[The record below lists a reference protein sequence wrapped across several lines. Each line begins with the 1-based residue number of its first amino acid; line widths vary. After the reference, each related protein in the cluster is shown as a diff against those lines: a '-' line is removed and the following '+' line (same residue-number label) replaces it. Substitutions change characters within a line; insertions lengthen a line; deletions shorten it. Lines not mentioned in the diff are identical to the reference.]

1 MINKITIIGVGLIGG
16 SLAKAIKENNLAKVV
31 FGFGRDLN
39 RLEKAQKA
47 NVIDQFSTNLKEA
60 INDSD
65 IVVIATPVGSFKEIL
80 SEIKPFLTGK
90 IIITDV
96 GSTKTNIASIVSQTL
111 GEYSN
116 CFIPAHPIAGKEKSG
131 FEASESNLFKNKKV
145 IITPLETNSS
155 DSINLIQKMWQDI
168 GADVDFMS
176 PESHDELLGMTSHLP
191 HMLAFSLVNYL
202 ISKNPSAS
210 IYAAGG
216 YKDFSRIASGDNVM
230 WRDICIQNKGQIIN
244 HIKGYQKT
252 LDSLVDAIEN
262 ENSDEL
268 DLLFTTAKKTR
279 DSWVG

>member
-1 MINKITIIGVGLIGG
+1 VGLIGG

-31 FGFGRDLN
+31 FGYGRDLN
-39 RLEKAQKA
+39 RLEKAKKA
-47 NVIDQFSTNLKEA
+47 NVIDQFSTNLKDA

-65 IVVIATPVGSFKEIL
+65 IVIIATPVGSFKEIL
-80 SEIKPFLTGK
+80 IEIKPFLTSK
-90 IIITDV
+90 IVISDV
-96 GSTKTNIASIVSQTL
+96 GSTKTNIALIVSQTL
-111 GEYSN
+111 GDYSN
-116 CFIPAHPIAGKEKSG
+116 YFIPAHPIAGKEKSG
-131 FEASESNLFKNKKV
+131 FEASESNLFNNRKV
-145 IITPLETNSS
+145 IITPLETSS
-155 DSINLIQKMWQDI
+155 PDSINLIQKMWEGT

-216 YKDFSRIASGDNVM
+216 FKDFSRIASGDAVM
-230 WRDICIQNKGQIIN
+230 WRDICIQNKDQIID
-244 HIKGYQKT
+244 HIRGYQKT
-252 LDSLVDAIEN
+252 LNSLVDAIEN

-268 DLLFTTAKKTR
+268 DLLFTSAKKTR

>member
-31 FGFGRDLN
+31 FGYGRDLN
-39 RLEKAQKA
+39 RLEKAKKA
-47 NVIDQFSTNLKEA
+47 NVIDQFSTNLKDA

-65 IVVIATPVGSFKEIL
+65 IVIIATPVGSFKEIL
-80 SEIKPFLTGK
+80 IEIKPFLTSK
-90 IIITDV
+90 IVISDV
-96 GSTKTNIASIVSQTL
+96 GSTKTNIALIVSQTL
-111 GEYSN
+111 GDYSN
-116 CFIPAHPIAGKEKSG
+116 YFIPAHPIAGKEKSG
-131 FEASESNLFKNKKV
+131 FEASESNLFNNRKV
-145 IITPLETNSS
+145 IITPLETCSP
-155 DSINLIQKMWQDI
+155 DSINLIQKMWEGT

-216 YKDFSRIASGDNVM
+216 FKDFSRIASGDAVM
-230 WRDICIQNKGQIIN
+230 WRDICIQNKDQIIS

-252 LDSLVDAIEN
+252 LNSLVDAIEN

-268 DLLFTTAKKTR
+268 DLLFTSAKKTR

>member
-31 FGFGRDLN
+31 FGFGRHLN
-39 RLEKAQKA
+39 RLEEAQKA
-47 NVIDQFSTNLKEA
+47 NVIDQFSTNLKDA

-65 IVVIATPVGSFKEIL
+65 IVIIATPVGSFQEIL
-80 SEIKPFLTGK
+80 SEIKPFLTSK
-90 IIITDV
+90 IVISDV

-111 GEYSN
+111 GDYSN

-131 FEASESNLFKNKKV
+131 FEASESNLFNNRKV
-145 IITPLETNSS
+145 IITPLETSNP
-155 DSINLIQKMWQDI
+155 DSINIIQEMWEGT

-216 YKDFSRIASGDNVM
+216 FKDFSRIASGDAIM
-230 WRDICIQNKGQIIN
+230 WRDICIQNKDQIIS

-252 LDSLVDAIEN
+252 LNSLVDAIEN

-268 DLLFTTAKKTR
+268 DLLFTSAKKTR
-279 DSWVG
+279 DSWIG

>member
-47 NVIDQFSTNLKEA
+47 NVIDQFSTNLKDA
-60 INDSD
+60 INNSD
-65 IVVIATPVGSFKEIL
+65 IVIIATPVGSFKEIL

-155 DSINLIQKMWQDI
+155 DSISLIQKMWQDI

-216 YKDFSRIASGDNVM
+216 FKDFSRIASGDNVM

>member
-47 NVIDQFSTNLKEA
+47 NVIDQFSTNLKDA

-65 IVVIATPVGSFKEIL
+65 IVIIATPVGSFKEIL
-80 SEIKPFLTGK
+80 NEIKPFLTSK
-90 IIITDV
+90 IVISDV

-111 GEYSN
+111 GDYSN
-116 CFIPAHPIAGKEKSG
+116 YFIPAHPIAGKEKSG
-131 FEASESNLFKNKKV
+131 FEASEANLFNNRKV
-145 IITPLETNSS
+145 IITPLETSS
-155 DSINLIQKMWQDI
+155 PDSISLIQKMWEGT

-216 YKDFSRIASGDNVM
+216 FKDFSRIASGDAVM
-230 WRDICIQNKGQIIN
+230 WRDICIQNKDQIIS

-252 LDSLVDAIEN
+252 LNSLVDAIEN

-268 DLLFTTAKKTR
+268 DLLFTSAKKTR

>member
-31 FGFGRDLN
+31 FGYGRDLN

-47 NVIDQFSTNLKEA
+47 NVIDQFSTNLKDA

-65 IVVIATPVGSFKEIL
+65 IVIIATPVGSFQEIL
-80 SEIKPFLTGK
+80 SEIKPFLTSK
-90 IIITDV
+90 IVISDV

-111 GEYSN
+111 GDYSN
-116 CFIPAHPIAGKEKSG
+116 YFIPAHPIAGKEKSG
-131 FEASESNLFKNKKV
+131 FEASEATLFNNRKV
-145 IITPLETNSS
+145 IITPLETSS
-155 DSINLIQKMWQDI
+155 PDSINLIQKMWEGT

-216 YKDFSRIASGDNVM
+216 FKDFSRIASGDAVM
-230 WRDICIQNKGQIIN
+230 WRDICIQNKNQIID
-244 HIKGYQKT
+244 HIRGYQKT
-252 LDSLVDAIEN
+252 LNSLVDAIEN

-268 DLLFTTAKKTR
+268 DLLFTSAKKTR

>member
-31 FGFGRDLN
+31 FGYGRDLN

-47 NVIDQFSTNLKEA
+47 NVIDQFSTNLKDA

-65 IVVIATPVGSFKEIL
+65 IVIIATPVGSFKEIL
-80 SEIKPFLTGK
+80 IEIKPFLTSK
-90 IIITDV
+90 IVISDV

-111 GEYSN
+111 GDYSN
-116 CFIPAHPIAGKEKSG
+116 YFIPAHPIAGKEKSG
-131 FEASESNLFKNKKV
+131 FEASESNLFNNRKV
-145 IITPLETNSS
+145 IITPLETSS
-155 DSINLIQKMWQDI
+155 PDSINLIQKMWEGT

-216 YKDFSRIASGDNVM
+216 FKDFSRIASGDAVM
-230 WRDICIQNKGQIIN
+230 WRDICIQNKDQIIS

-252 LDSLVDAIEN
+252 LNSLVDAIEN

-268 DLLFTTAKKTR
+268 DLLFTSAKKTR

>member
-31 FGFGRDLN
+31 FGYGRDLN

-65 IVVIATPVGSFKEIL
+65 IVIIATPVGSFKEIL
-80 SEIKPFLTGK
+80 IEIKPFLTSK
-90 IIITDV
+90 IVISDV
-96 GSTKTNIASIVSQTL
+96 GSTKTNIALIVSQTL
-111 GEYSN
+111 GDYSN
-116 CFIPAHPIAGKEKSG
+116 YFIPAHPIAGKEKSG
-131 FEASESNLFKNKKV
+131 FEASESNLFNNRKV
-145 IITPLETNSS
+145 IITPLETSS
-155 DSINLIQKMWQDI
+155 PDSINLIQKMWEGT
-168 GADVDFMS
+168 GAEVDFMS

-216 YKDFSRIASGDNVM
+216 FKDFSRIASGDAVM
-230 WRDICIQNKGQIIN
+230 WRDICIQNKDQIIS

-252 LDSLVDAIEN
+252 LNSLVDAIEN

-268 DLLFTTAKKTR
+268 DLLFTSAKKTR

>member
-47 NVIDQFSTNLKEA
+47 NVIDQFSTNLEDA

-65 IVVIATPVGSFKEIL
+65 IVIIATPVGSFQEIL
-80 SEIKPFLTGK
+80 SEIKPFLTSK
-90 IIITDV
+90 IVISDV

-111 GEYSN
+111 GDYSN
-116 CFIPAHPIAGKEKSG
+116 YFIPAHPIAGKEKSG
-131 FEASESNLFKNKKV
+131 FEASESNLFNNRKV
-145 IITPLETNSS
+145 IITPLETSS
-155 DSINLIQKMWQDI
+155 PDSINLIQKMWEGT

-216 YKDFSRIASGDNVM
+216 FKDFSRIASGDAVM
-230 WRDICIQNKGQIIN
+230 WRDICIQNKDQIIS

-252 LDSLVDAIEN
+252 LNSLVDAIEN

-268 DLLFTTAKKTR
+268 DLLFTSAKKTR

>member
-1 MINKITIIGVGLIGG
+1 M
-16 SLAKAIKENNLAKVV
+16 
-31 FGFGRDLN
+31 
-39 RLEKAQKA
+39 AQKT
-47 NVIDQFSTNLKEA
+47 NVIDQYSTTLEEA
-60 INDSD
+60 INESD
-65 IVVIATPVGSFKEIL
+65 IVVIATPVGSFQEIL
-80 SEIKPFLTGK
+80 SEIKPFLTSK
-90 IIITDV
+90 IVISDV
-96 GSTKTNIASIVSQTL
+96 GSTKTNIASMVNQTL

-131 FEASESNLFKNKKV
+131 FEASESNLFNNRKV
-145 IITPLETNSS
+145 IITPLETSS
-155 DSINLIQKMWQDI
+155 PDSINLIQKMWEGT

-216 YKDFSRIASGDNVM
+216 FKDFSRIASGDAVM
-230 WRDICIQNKGQIIN
+230 WRDICIQNKDQIIS

-252 LDSLVDAIEN
+252 LNSLVDAIEN

-268 DLLFTTAKKTR
+268 DLLFTSAKKTR

>member
-39 RLEKAQKA
+39 RLEAAQKA
-47 NVIDQFSTNLKEA
+47 NVIDQFSTNLKDA

-65 IVVIATPVGSFKEIL
+65 IVIIATPVGSFKEIL
-80 SEIKPFLTGK
+80 NEIKPFLTSK
-90 IIITDV
+90 IVISDV

-111 GEYSN
+111 GDYSN
-116 CFIPAHPIAGKEKSG
+116 YFIPAHPIAGKEKSG
-131 FEASESNLFKNKKV
+131 FEASEANLFNNRKV
-145 IITPLETNSS
+145 IITPLETSS
-155 DSINLIQKMWQDI
+155 PDSISLIQKMWEGT

-216 YKDFSRIASGDNVM
+216 FKDFSRIASGDAVM
-230 WRDICIQNKGQIIN
+230 WRDICIQNKDQIIS

-252 LDSLVDAIEN
+252 LNSLVDAIEN

-268 DLLFTTAKKTR
+268 DLLFTSAKKTR

>member
-47 NVIDQFSTNLKEA
+47 NVIDQFSTNLKDA

-65 IVVIATPVGSFKEIL
+65 IVIIATPVGSFKEIL
-80 SEIKPFLTGK
+80 NEIKPFLTSK
-90 IIITDV
+90 IVISDV

-111 GEYSN
+111 GDYSN
-116 CFIPAHPIAGKEKSG
+116 YFIPAHPIAGKEKSG
-131 FEASESNLFKNKKV
+131 FEASEANLFNNRKV
-145 IITPLETNSS
+145 IITPLETSS
-155 DSINLIQKMWQDI
+155 PDSINLIQKMWEGT

-216 YKDFSRIASGDNVM
+216 FKDFSRIASGDAVM
-230 WRDICIQNKGQIIN
+230 WRDICIQNKDQIIS

-252 LDSLVDAIEN
+252 LNSLVDAIEN

-268 DLLFTTAKKTR
+268 DLLFTSAKKTR

>member
-47 NVIDQFSTNLKEA
+47 NIIDQFSTNLKDA

-65 IVVIATPVGSFKEIL
+65 IVIIATPVGSFKEIL
-80 SEIKPFLTGK
+80 SDIKPFLTSK
-90 IIITDV
+90 IVISDV

-111 GEYSN
+111 GDYSN
-116 CFIPAHPIAGKEKSG
+116 YFIPAHPIAGKEKSG
-131 FEASESNLFKNKKV
+131 FEASESNLFNNRKV
-145 IITPLETNSS
+145 IITPLETSS
-155 DSINLIQKMWQDI
+155 PDSINLIQKMWEGT

-216 YKDFSRIASGDNVM
+216 FKDFSRIASGDAVM
-230 WRDICIQNKGQIIN
+230 WRDICIQNKNQIID
-244 HIKGYQKT
+244 HIRGYQKT
-252 LDSLVDAIEN
+252 LNSLVDAIEN
-262 ENSDEL
+262 ENSDKL
-268 DLLFTTAKKTR
+268 DLLFTSAKKTR

>member
-39 RLEKAQKA
+39 RLEAAQKA
-47 NVIDQFSTNLKEA
+47 NVIDQFSTNLKDA

-65 IVVIATPVGSFKEIL
+65 IVIIATPVGSFKEIL
-80 SEIKPFLTGK
+80 NEIKPFLTSK
-90 IIITDV
+90 IIISDV

-111 GEYSN
+111 GDYSN
-116 CFIPAHPIAGKEKSG
+116 YFIPAHPIAGKEKSG

-155 DSINLIQKMWQDI
+155 DSISLIQKMWQDI

-216 YKDFSRIASGDNVM
+216 FKDFSRIASGDNVM

>member
-39 RLEKAQKA
+39 RLEAAQKA
-47 NVIDQFSTNLKEA
+47 NVIDQFSTNLEDA

-65 IVVIATPVGSFKEIL
+65 IVIIATPVGSFKEIL
-80 SEIKPFLTGK
+80 SEIKPFLTSK
-90 IIITDV
+90 IVISDV

-111 GEYSN
+111 GDYSN
-116 CFIPAHPIAGKEKSG
+116 YFIPAHPIAGKEKSG
-131 FEASESNLFKNKKV
+131 FEASEATLFNNRKV
-145 IITPLETNSS
+145 IITPLETSS
-155 DSINLIQKMWQDI
+155 PDSINLIQKMWECT

-216 YKDFSRIASGDNVM
+216 FKDFSRIASGDAVM
-230 WRDICIQNKGQIIN
+230 WRDICIQNKDQIIS

-252 LDSLVDAIEN
+252 LNSLVDAIEN

-268 DLLFTTAKKTR
+268 DLLFTSAKKTR

>member
-47 NVIDQFSTNLKEA
+47 NVIDQFSTNLKDA

-65 IVVIATPVGSFKEIL
+65 IVIIATPVGSFKEIL
-80 SEIKPFLTGK
+80 IEIKPFLTSK
-90 IIITDV
+90 IVISDV

-111 GEYSN
+111 GDYSN
-116 CFIPAHPIAGKEKSG
+116 YFIPAHPIAGKEKSG
-131 FEASESNLFKNKKV
+131 FEASESNLFNNRKV
-145 IITPLETNSS
+145 IITPLETSS
-155 DSINLIQKMWQDI
+155 PDSINLIQKMWEGT

-216 YKDFSRIASGDNVM
+216 FKDFSRIASGDAVM
-230 WRDICIQNKGQIIN
+230 WRDICIQNKDQIIS

-252 LDSLVDAIEN
+252 LNSLVDAIEN

-268 DLLFTTAKKTR
+268 DLLFTSAKKTR